1 MRVLLAGGAGYI
13 GSALTPKLLQR
24 GYDVDVLDLCW
35 FGQEVPAPARLIEQD
50 VLEVSVD
57 QLRGYDA
64 VVFMAGVS
72 NDPMADYSPAR
83 NFIGN
88 AAGPA
93 YLAYMAK
100 RAGVPRFV
108 YASSCSVY
116 GYSQD
121 RLYDEDAPTIC
132 SYPYGISKLQGEFAV
147 LGMRDESFHVIA
159 LRKGTVSGYSPRM
172 RLDLVVNTMFRTALA
187 EGRIVVNNPAIW
199 RPVLS
204 MQDTIAAYIRALECE
219 PSVEGVFNIA
229 SGNYTVGEIADQVQE
244 ALRDLL
250 ELDTAIEIRQVPDLR
265 NYKVSTERAERE
277 LGFKPTHDIRAI
289 VKDLADNRDSFRDFD
304 NPAYYN
310 IQIFRSLKARGHHPA

>member
-1 MRVLLAGGAGYI
+1 MRILLAGGGGYI
-13 GSALTPKLLQR
+13 GAALAPKLMER
-24 GYDVDVLDLCW
+24 GYAVDVLDLGW
-35 FGQEVPAPARLIEQD
+35 FGRHCPPGARYLEQD
-50 VLEVSVD
+50 VLETTVE
-57 QLRGYDA
+57 QLAGYGA

-83 NFIGN
+83 NFQGN
-88 AAGPA
+88 AAAPA

-100 RAGVPRFV
+100 RAGVARFI

-121 RLYDEDAPTIC
+121 RLYDESAPTIC
-132 SYPYGISKLQGEFAV
+132 TYPYGISKLQGEFAV
-147 LGMRDESFHVIA
+147 LGMRDDMFHVIA

-172 RLDLVVNTMFRTALA
+172 RLDLVVNTMFKTALQ

-219 PSVEGVFNIA
+219 PSVEGIFNIA
-229 SGNYTVGEIADQVQE
+229 SGNYTVGEIADYVQE

-250 ELDTAIEIRQVPDLR
+250 EIDTRIEIRDVHDLR

-277 LGFKPTHDIRAI
+277 LGFKPLHDIRAI
-289 VKDLADNRDSFRDFD
+289 VKDLAEHRDSFRDFE

-310 IQIFRSLKARGHHPA
+310 IQVFRELESRATLPA